1 MEFTAKQITQI
12 TISALNKVPE
22 PVVWL
27 DKRGRIIYANEQAS
41 KHFGYTQDELL
52 QLGVW
57 DVDPQYSFETYSKM
71 WQEHLGTFHTV
82 ETVHV
87 RKDGARIPV
96 YVIGTYEK
104 YDDIEV
110 RVSFIFDISSLKA
123 TKTLNLHEETLLQ
136 YEKIMSISHDCLAY
150 IDKNQRYRA
159 TNRAYLE
166 AFNLSNTPIIGKHL
180 KDILPKKHYENVVKK
195 NINKA
200 LNGQEVTFEEW
211 YDLPKFGKRYMQV
224 RYQPYQTFGS
234 NETDGVAISLFDV
247 TDWYKA
253 KEKLRKIAEYDDLTK
268 LPNRHKFSL
277 ELDEQIK
284 KNKGTQNRLAVLFID
299 LDRSKLINDSL
310 GHPVGDMILQHI
322 AKRIKNFIT
331 EGDIL
336 ARAGGDEF
344 LLLMNNIEDNNK
356 IAIICKRL
364 FKELERPII
373 IDKKELFVSGSIG
386 VSIHPFDALDAEGM
400 IQSAD
405 TAMVQAKKLGRSNYQ
420 FSTNQIREA
429 MFERF
434 FLENSLRMA
443 LENKEFLLYFQ
454 PQFNIEDKTVSGAE
468 VLIRWNQPSMG
479 IISPA
484 KFIPIA
490 EESGLITQ
498 IGEWVLEQ
506 SCIIMKRW
514 QEEKKPIKTISVNVS
529 GHQLL
534 QSDFALKVKSILSK
548 HKLNP
553 SCIELEITESYL
565 MHDIKSV
572 TKTLTSLRDIGVKI
586 AIDDFGTSYA
596 SLKYLQSL
604 PINKLKIDRS
614 FLRDVPTNKDDCTL
628 VKTIINLAKNMEM
641 NVIAEGVEKIEQE
654 EFLKKHYCFNA
665 QGFLYTMPIEQS
677 EFEKRYLKN

>member
-1 MEFTAKQITQI
+1 
-12 TISALNKVPE
+12 
-22 PVVWL
+22 
-27 DKRGRIIYANEQAS
+27 
-41 KHFGYTQDELL
+41 
-52 QLGVW
+52 
-57 DVDPQYSFETYSKM
+57 
-71 WQEHLGTFHTV
+71 
-82 ETVHV
+82 
-87 RKDGARIPV
+87 
-96 YVIGTYEK
+96 
-104 YDDIEV
+104 
-110 RVSFIFDISSLKA
+110 
-123 TKTLNLHEETLLQ
+123 
-136 YEKIMSISHDCLAY
+136 
-150 IDKNQRYRA
+150 
-159 TNRAYLE
+159 
-166 AFNLSNTPIIGKHL
+166 
-180 KDILPKKHYENVVKK
+180 
-195 NINKA
+195 
-200 LNGQEVTFEEW
+200 
-211 YDLPKFGKRYMQV
+211 
-224 RYQPYQTFGS
+224 
-234 NETDGVAISLFDV
+234 
-247 TDWYKA
+247 
-253 KEKLRKIAEYDDLTK
+253 
-268 LPNRHKFSL
+268 
-277 ELDEQIK
+277 
-284 KNKGTQNRLAVLFID
+284 
-299 LDRSKLINDSL
+299 
-310 GHPVGDMILQHI
+310 MILQHI
-322 AKRIKNFIT
+322 AKRIKNFIS

-356 IAIICKRL
+356 IAFTCKRL
-364 FKELERPII
+364 LKELERPII